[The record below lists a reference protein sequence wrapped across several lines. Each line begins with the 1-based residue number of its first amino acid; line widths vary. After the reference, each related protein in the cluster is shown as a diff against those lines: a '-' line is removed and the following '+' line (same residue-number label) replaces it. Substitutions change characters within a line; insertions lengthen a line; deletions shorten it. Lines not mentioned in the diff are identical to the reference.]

1 MPKATQRPPQRQHSN
16 TYFFR
21 RDFHIDEAVI
31 VRGRSEWWYD
41 DGWVPLEP
49 PPLEDPERRREVF
62 NLIRHF
68 CMAASYSITFFVFG
82 ASCLRTYFGVTC
94 YVNTKVGHVKRKRK
108 GKQKTLTTVKTNT
121 FLWSFSHKKGLFRSS
136 KFVCFRNVAVLFLFS
151 KHWFLVTKFAQGR
164 TGSCKTFCS
173 DEKNTTSNPQ
183 KGK

>member
-1 MPKATQRPPQRQHSN
+1 M
-16 TYFFR
+16 
-21 RDFHIDEAVI
+21 I
-31 VRGRSEWWYD
+31 
-41 DGWVPLEP
+41 
-49 PPLEDPERRREVF
+49 RRRMSSIGASSIRGSWKKKRGF
-62 NLIRHF
+62 LIWLGTF
-68 CMAASYSITFFVFG
+68 CMAASYSITFFFVFG

-121 FLWSFSHKKGLFRSS
+121 FLWSFSHKKRSFRSS

-164 TGSCKTFCS
+164 RTELNLVKHFVLTKKS
-173 DEKNTTSNPQ
+173 TSNPQ

>member
-31 VRGRSEWWYD
+31 VRGRSGWWYD
-41 DGWVPLEP
+41 DGWVPFGP

-68 CMAASYSITFFVFG
+68 LCGSLLFYHFFCFWG
-82 ASCLRTYFGVTC
+82 ILSMSTYFGVTC

-121 FLWSFSHKKGLFRSS
+121 FLWSFSHKKGLSEVPNSFVFVMLRSFFFFFWS
-136 KFVCFRNVAVLFLFS
+136 TDFL
-151 KHWFLVTKFAQGR
+151 
-164 TGSCKTFCS
+164 
-173 DEKNTTSNPQ
+173 
-183 KGK
+183 